1 MAADHL
7 ATKLFKEEPEN
18 FKHGVRRG
26 SVLHPPVV
34 ISPYH
39 PYHLQSS
46 LILEHIEVM
55 GIVQRNGYWWMQ
67 DRATSHTTLE
77 VLWFFLDKFC
87 GRVISRRSEIIWAPY
102 RPDLNILIYFLWLYA
117 TMQVQRRKPTTI
129 KKLKKT
135 VEDIMRT
142 ILEEMVW
149 DAVANIHMRC
159 RANKAAPGGHFK
171 SFLKQF

>member
-77 VLWFFLDKFC
+77 VLWFFFDKFC
-87 GRVISRRSEIIWAPY
+87 GRVISRRSEIIWVLY
-102 RPDLNILIYFLWLYA
+102 RPDLNIFIYFLWLYA

-129 KKLKKT
+129 KELKKLSRT
-135 VEDIMRT
+135 PRVQFWRRWSGMRWQIYT
-142 ILEEMVW
+142 YSAEPAKQPLAVILSL
-149 DAVANIHMRC
+149 
-159 RANKAAPGGHFK
+159 F
-171 SFLKQF
+171 